1 MTPLKTYVNCDDGQ
15 TYAIDT
21 IQYEGE
27 FWLVPEWIATTSHR
41 SCDYNRGAG
50 PRLEA
55 EHDLQQRS
63 ERAQLIGVITGL
75 SARRAM
81 RLRHRAG

>member
-21 IQYEGE
+21 IQYEGD
-27 FWLVPEWIATTSHR
+27 FRLVPEWIATTSHR

-55 EHDLQQRS
+55 EHDCVS
-63 ERAQLIGVITGL
+63 AWNKDPVFGVIGIQ
-75 SARRAM
+75 SGARY
-81 RLRHRAG
+81 